1 MEKKPAPEK
10 IQAEKLSINLHEGLL
25 ERLKNFCAGRNMPI
39 EEFVAD
45 AILDKLELVYKDRR
59 KRPKL

>member
-10 IQAEKLSINLHEGLL
+10 IQAEKLSINLYEGLL
-25 ERLKNFCAGRNMPI
+25 ERLKNFCTGRNIPI

-59 KRPKL
+59 KRPKW

>member
-10 IQAEKLSINLHEGLL
+10 IQAEKLSINLHEGWL
-25 ERLKNFCAGRNMPI
+25 ERLKNFCVERDIPI

-59 KRPKL
+59 KRPRL